1 MNYFNGRFKSVTG
14 RGFPGPD
21 GGPMNHIIFSVLLI
35 LIAIVYVWIGSD
47 NDGRE

>member
-1 MNYFNGRFKSVTG
+1 LG

-35 LIAIVYVWIGSD
+35 LIAIVCVWIGSD
-47 NDGRE
+47 DDGRE